1 MKKFIIPFLIIFI
14 AFILGIGFGFLVK
27 DNDTKID
34 MNNSDEDKLQVIKI
48 PYVKEDIDYNDTINL
63 YNIGYHEVPK
73 DLINEEI
80 ITDLDELY
88 NSSESMCIKKDVFIP
103 QNSFLY
109 KDQITPCDEAG
120 NIFDFLA
127 SNYYPF
133 LLEVSSSS
141 KKLIKDNSYIDIKIN
156 TIYEGKRIDNVI
168 IENAEVIKRY
178 DDKDNVING
187 NDNSDTYKVLVALP
201 NDYHKILEEAKISN
215 YTLTAIYKSDDDVDD
230 LRVSNLFSYDLIR
243 KDYYQFD

>member
-14 AFILGIGFGFLVK
+14 AFIVGIGSGFLVK
-27 DNDTKID
+27 NNNTKTNIDNS
-34 MNNSDEDKLQVIKI
+34 NEDKLQVTKI
-48 PYVKEDIDYNDTINL
+48 PYVKEGIGYNDTINL
-63 YNIGYHEVPK
+63 YNIGYQEVPK

-80 ITDLDELY
+80 ITSLDKLY

-109 KDQITPCDEAG
+109 KDQITSCDGAG
-120 NIFDFLA
+120 NIFNFLD

-133 LLEVSSSS
+133 LLEVSSGSR
-141 KKLIKDNSYIDIKIN
+141 KLIKDNSYIDIKIN

-168 IENAEVIKRY
+168 IENTEVIKRY
-178 DDKDNVING
+178 DDKDNVIND
-187 NDNSDTYKVLVALP
+187 DNSDTYKVLVALP
-201 NDYHKILEEAKISN
+201 NDYHKILEEAKISK
-215 YTLTAIYKSDDDVDD
+215 YTLTAIYKSDDAGDMK
-230 LRVSNLFSYDLIR
+230 VSDLFSYDLIR